1 MDALAFD
8 PRIVILDEAA
18 SSVDTET
25 ECLIRD
31 AFSKLVKGRTS
42 LIIAHRLSTIQ
53 HVDKIIVID
62 KGEIAE
68 MGSHEELLAKN
79 GIYRNLHQMQFGR

>member
-18 SSVDTET
+18 SGVDTET
-25 ECLIRD
+25 ERLIRD
-31 AFSKLVKGRTS
+31 AFSKLIKGRTS
-42 LIIAHRLSTIQ
+42 LIIAHRLSTIRY
-53 HVDKIIVID
+53 VDKIIVID
-62 KGEIAE
+62 KGEVAE

-79 GIYRNLHQMQFGR
+79 GIYRNLHQMQLGR